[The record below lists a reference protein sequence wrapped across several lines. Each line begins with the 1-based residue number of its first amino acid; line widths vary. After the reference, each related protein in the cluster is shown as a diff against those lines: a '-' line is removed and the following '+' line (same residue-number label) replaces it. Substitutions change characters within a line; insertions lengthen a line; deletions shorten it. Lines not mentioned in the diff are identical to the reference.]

1 LIKDRFPINPQPL
14 ELGHRVLGAFPI
26 VVGHVQCQFFKRDAM
41 IPAFL
46 AYVGEVGHLR

>member
-1 LIKDRFPINPQPL
+1 LAKAWLPINPQSL

-26 VVGHVQCQFFKRDAM
+26 MIAHIQCQFFKRDAV

-46 AYVGEVGHLR
+46 ANVREVGHLR